1 MISIDPKALQQQ
13 NCKDTYKVQWDQGPL
28 HLQVLLMQT
37 ETNLSPFSFFN
48 VFSANPPIL
57 VFSARR
63 VRDNSVKHT
72 LINCEA
78 TREVVING

>member
-13 NCKDTYKVQWDQGPL
+13 NCKDTYKVQWGPGPL
-28 HLQVLLMQT
+28 HLQVLLMRRKP
-37 ETNLSPFSFFN
+37 NLSPFSISAVYFGF
-48 VFSANPPIL
+48 FSAP
-57 VFSARR
+57 RR

-78 TREVVING
+78 TREVGY